1 MRISALLLT
10 VAIVILLAGCNPVS
24 EDATPA
30 AGVTPSPTSKTI
42 ATLPPMRIVTRT
54 PVDQSQIPPTAG
66 GTQTALEV
74 PSTYVVQEGDT
85 LYSIAKRFQLDL
97 AAIVA
102 LNGLSDPNDISV
114 GRELQLPAPGRVI
127 ARPSYIRIA
136 RSQMR

>member
-1 MRISALLLT
+1 VSALLLIP
-10 VAIVILLAGCNPVS
+10 AIVLLLAGCGPLSDN
-24 EDATPA
+24 ETPA
-30 AGVTPSPTSKTI
+30 AGVLPSPTSKAI
-42 ATLPPMRIVTRT
+42 ETLPPMRIVTRT

-114 GRELQLPAPGRVI
+114 GRELMLPAPTE
-127 ARPSYIRIA
+127 
-136 RSQMR
+136 